1 MTALNGQ
8 LKSLK
13 GSLLMNQVKERLES
27 IFTEREHDG
36 ITYIISIHFEELFGV
51 LDDDTRFYVDIVS
64 EDQNGHQER
73 ISKYEDSSNLRSEQ
87 VEAYINGFVENICGS
102 QQDPEVALMMKGRY
116 C

>member
-8 LKSLK
+8 LKDLK

-51 LDDDTRFYVDIVS
+51 LDNDTRYYVDIVS
-64 EDQNGHQER
+64 EDKDGHQER
-73 ISKYEDSSNLRSEQ
+73 LSKYEDSSNLLDQQ
-87 VEAYINGFVENICGS
+87 VEAYINGFVEDICGP
-102 QQDPEVALMMKGRY
+102 QQEFSELAYQMRG